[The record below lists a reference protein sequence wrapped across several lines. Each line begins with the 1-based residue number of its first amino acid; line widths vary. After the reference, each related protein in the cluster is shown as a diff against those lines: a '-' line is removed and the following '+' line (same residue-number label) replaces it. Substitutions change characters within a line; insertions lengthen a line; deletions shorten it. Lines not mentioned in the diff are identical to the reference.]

1 MKPEE
6 SAKDFFAEVM
16 SPVVAAHV
24 EQFVTGNRGLEAELQ
39 RRETVW
45 KEHNRRDKAKGDG
58 RVHLGGKAKLGG
70 RSQERAH
77 GLEDG
82 GRFRGGSE
90 GGGGLAEVA
99 KLEKPE
105 RKDGDAPGNAAENHD
120 AKNRSERLKAG
131 KMPVR
136 SGWARCLRKRKGEV
150 GGEYCGCDDW
160 RAMPGLHQ
168 REQQASGEERPPT
181 REKNARLPELKHT
194 RQKCGGQNKK
204 GYLDTPEKQI

>member
-82 GRFRGGSE
+82 GRFRGGSK

-105 RKDGDAPGNAAENHD
+105 REDGNAPSNAGENHD
-120 AKNRSERLKAG
+120 AK
-131 KMPVR
+131 
-136 SGWARCLRKRKGEV
+136 
-150 GGEYCGCDDW
+150 
-160 RAMPGLHQ
+160 
-168 REQQASGEERPPT
+168 
-181 REKNARLPELKHT
+181 
-194 RQKCGGQNKK
+194 
-204 GYLDTPEKQI
+204 